1 MDGVSSEPNKV
12 GQRKWTEEDSR
23 NRRRDD
29 DDKNRQ
35 RVVERSTSDAPSNE
49 IQVHRG

>member
-12 GQRKWTEEDSR
+12 GQRKRMEEDSR
-23 NRRRDD
+23 NKRGDD
-29 DDKNRQ
+29 DDKNRK
-35 RVVERSTSDAPSNE
+35 RVVERSMSDALSNE